1 MQVYGHSEP
10 VLLCNGCKRLIK
22 EPTTEQILR
31 VDCGVPACGMKEVE
45 QQLLEEYG
53 PDPK

>member
-1 MQVYGHSEP
+1 MVYGRSEP

-22 EPTTEQILR
+22 EPTTKQILR